1 MHQLQSL
8 FFFWEISAIAS
19 PAEMKETI
27 VIVFMDTGI
36 RPMAEIMATADI
48 IIRAIIIGTLLRRLI
63 LIPITEA
70 VKLKEILDK
79 PRTIPLTSMIAKG
92 RSKGT

>member
-1 MHQLQSL
+1 
-8 FFFWEISAIAS
+8 
-19 PAEMKETI
+19 
-27 VIVFMDTGI
+27 
-36 RPMAEIMATADI
+36 MAEIMATAVLLSEI
-48 IIRAIIIGTLLRRLI
+48 IIIGTLLRRLI

-92 RSKGT
+92 EIQKEHKGKLRSIITVLMAFLASKEALRYLRDYNVIF